1 MKRRLT
7 EEEYKTK
14 KNNIKTLTTAAVYCG
29 NTKGV
34 SDNNAMVVQTCVLTL
49 DVSTLRLCFIMQYA
63 KSLSFFFSIV
73 LFFVVAPLIKK
84 GAANET
90 Q

>member
-1 MKRRLT
+1 
-7 EEEYKTK
+7 
-14 KNNIKTLTTAAVYCG
+14 
-29 NTKGV
+29 
-34 SDNNAMVVQTCVLTL
+34 MVVHTCVLTL

-73 LFFVVAPLIKK
+73 LFFVAALFAIKK
-84 GAANET
+84 GAASET